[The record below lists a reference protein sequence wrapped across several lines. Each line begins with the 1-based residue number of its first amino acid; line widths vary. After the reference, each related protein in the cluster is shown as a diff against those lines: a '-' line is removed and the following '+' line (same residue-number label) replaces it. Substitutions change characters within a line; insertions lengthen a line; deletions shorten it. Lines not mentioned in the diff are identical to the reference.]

1 MKKIIGITILFLFLA
16 SCGGG
21 GSSAASGS
29 SGNSGSSNGS
39 APSGSFAGQVD
50 PVQATD

>member
-1 MKKIIGITILFLFLA
+1 MKNILGILFLLVFLA

-21 GSSAASGS
+21 GSGATGAG
-29 SGNSGSSNGS
+29 GN
-39 APSGSFAGQVD
+39 APLGSFAGQVD

>member
-1 MKKIIGITILFLFLA
+1 MKNFVSIIFVLFLI

-21 GSSAASGS
+21 GGS
-29 SGNSGSSNGS
+29 SVPSSSPSSSGA
-39 APSGSFAGQVD
+39 APSGNFAGQVD

>member
-21 GSSAASGS
+21 GSSAASG
-29 SGNSGSSNGS
+29 NAGSSSGS

>member
-1 MKKIIGITILFLFLA
+1 MKNILGILFLLVFLA

-21 GSSAASGS
+21 TTASSGSGASSAG
-29 SGNSGSSNGS
+29 GN
-39 APSGSFAGQVD
+39 APLGSFAGQVD

>member
-1 MKKIIGITILFLFLA
+1 MKNILGILFLLVFLA

-21 GSSAASGS
+21 GGTASGG
-29 SGNSGSSNGS
+29 SGATGAGGN
-39 APSGSFAGQVD
+39 APLGSFAGQVD

>member
-1 MKKIIGITILFLFLA
+1 MKNILGILFLLVFLA

-21 GSSAASGS
+21 ATASGG
-29 SGNSGSSNGS
+29 SGVSNAGGN
-39 APSGSFAGQVD
+39 APLGSFAGQVD

>member
-1 MKKIIGITILFLFLA
+1 MKNILGILFLLVFLA

-21 GSSAASGS
+21 TAASGG
-29 SGNSGSSNGS
+29 SGVSNTGGN
-39 APSGSFAGQVD
+39 APLGSFAGQVD

>member
-1 MKKIIGITILFLFLA
+1 MGITLLLIFLA

-21 GSSAASGS
+21 GYAAPGASGD
-29 SGNSGSSNGS
+29 SGGS
-39 APSGSFAGQVD
+39 APSGNFAGQVD

>member
-1 MKKIIGITILFLFLA
+1 MKNILGILFLLVFLA

-21 GSSAASGS
+21 GTTASSGSGASSAG
-29 SGNSGSSNGS
+29 GN
-39 APSGSFAGQVD
+39 APLGSFAGQVD